1 MYHGKLL
8 RTVGTTQVFSQSRS
22 RQQMEWNSSWKYWM
36 LSPRQVG
43 GSIKTASGRSRFV
56 SHEYA
61 RGSIHSLDLCMDAQA
76 HKSRKPPAWFPSS
89 RIIASRSPFCP
100 RPVQL
105 PDESHECRPRLQA
118 AMEEPDW
125 NHERA
130 TSTHITTTKPD
141 VRRKWD
147 YFMEQEFPSIHK
159 YQHNNPYLSI
169 HNQRKHPSRRF
180 YMHQKYTHPQW
191 QEDLDLESQIVDSKK
206 VSENN
211 WRP

>member
-1 MYHGKLL
+1 MWRASKTGSTLIWRTKVQCKKWMYHDKLL
-8 RTVGTTQVFSQSRS
+8 RAVGASQVFSQSRS

-36 LSPRQVG
+36 LSPSQVG
-43 GSIKTASGRSRFV
+43 GSIKTAAGRSRFV

-130 TSTHITTTKPD
+130 TSTHKHQTWRSSEMRLFRGTRI
-141 VRRKWD
+141 
-147 YFMEQEFPSIHK
+147 SIHT
-159 YQHNNPYLSI
+159 Q
-169 HNQRKHPSRRF
+169 
-180 YMHQKYTHPQW
+180 
-191 QEDLDLESQIVDSKK
+191 
-206 VSENN
+206 VSAQ
-211 WRP
+211 

>member
-1 MYHGKLL
+1 
-8 RTVGTTQVFSQSRS
+8 
-22 RQQMEWNSSWKYWM
+22 MEWNSSWKYWM
-36 LSPRQVG
+36 LSPSPVG
-43 GSIKTASGRSRFV
+43 GSIKTAASGRSRFV

-130 TSTHITTTKPD
+130 TSHHNHQTWGSSEMRQK
-141 VRRKWD
+141 
-147 YFMEQEFPSIHK
+147 YPSTHK

-169 HNQRKHPSRRF
+169 HNQRKYPSRRF

-191 QEDLDLESQIVDSKK
+191 QEDLDLESQIVCQKQEGCWK
-206 VSENN
+206 
-211 WRP
+211 

>member
-1 MYHGKLL
+1 MLRAYKTVSTLIWSRKVQCKKWMYHGKLL
-8 RTVGTTQVFSQSRS
+8 RAVGASQVFSQSRS

-36 LSPRQVG
+36 LSPSQVG
-43 GSIKTASGRSRFV
+43 GSIKTAAGRSRFV

-130 TSTHITTTKPD
+130 TSTHKHQTWRSSEMRLFRGTRI
-141 VRRKWD
+141 
-147 YFMEQEFPSIHK
+147 SIHT
-159 YQHNNPYLSI
+159 Q
-169 HNQRKHPSRRF
+169 
-180 YMHQKYTHPQW
+180 
-191 QEDLDLESQIVDSKK
+191 
-206 VSENN
+206 VSAQ
-211 WRP
+211 